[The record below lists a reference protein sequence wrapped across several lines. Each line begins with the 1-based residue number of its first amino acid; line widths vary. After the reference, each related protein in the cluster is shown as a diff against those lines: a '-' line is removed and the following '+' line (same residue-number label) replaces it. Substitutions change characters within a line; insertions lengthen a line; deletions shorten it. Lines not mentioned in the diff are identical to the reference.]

1 LHFDHRI
8 ASDRGADFLALA
20 PDGRETIVRFT
31 PALRQ
36 SQGDSVILSLS
47 KDRPVVGDYA
57 AVEDGRVVALAP
69 RRGVLA
75 RARHDRGATPQPIAA
90 NLDLVVVVTAPGR
103 EFSPPRVE
111 RYLVAIAAAGARA
124 VVVLNKSDLARD
136 PAALVAELYCV
147 SGAAPV
153 IALSAEY
160 GDGCDAL
167 DEFIAPGTTLAL
179 VGSSGVGKSTLAN
192 RLLGAERFATRAAR
206 ASDGRGTHTTT
217 RRELVALPSGAWL
230 VDTPGMRAFAPWSA
244 EGDALDEVF
253 GDVADAAARCR
264 FRDCAHGVEPGC
276 AVRDEVE
283 PARYERWRALRAELV
298 YLDRRDDPAAL
309 ADERRR
315 WKSLTKLARAASRR
329 SR

>member
-1 LHFDHRI
+1 MYFDHRI

-20 PDGRETIVRFT
+20 PDGRETIVHVPPT
-31 PALRQ
+31 LA
-36 SQGDSVILSLS
+36 
-47 KDRPVVGDYA
+47 DRPVVGDFA

-75 RARHDRGATPQPIAA
+75 RARHDRGTAPQPIAA
-90 NLDLVVVVTAPGR
+90 NLDLVFVVTAPGR

-124 VVVLNKSDLARD
+124 VVVLNKCDLARD
-136 PAALVAELYCV
+136 PAALVAELYGV

-153 IALSAEY
+153 IAISAEY
-160 GDGCDAL
+160 GEGCESL
-167 DEFIAPGTTLAL
+167 GEFLEAGTTIAL

-192 RLLGAERFATRAAR
+192 RLLGAERFVTRAAR
-206 ASDGRGTHTTT
+206 ASDGRGVHTTT
-217 RRELVALPSGAWL
+217 RRELVALPGGAWL
-230 VDTPGMRAFAPWSA
+230 VDTPGMRASAPWSA
-244 EGDALDEVF
+244 EGDVLDDVF
-253 GDVADAAARCR
+253 GDVAGAAVRCR

-283 PARYERWRALRAELV
+283 PARYERWRALRAELA
-298 YLDRRDDPAAL
+298 YLDRRADPVAL
-309 ADERRR
+309 GDEKRR
-315 WKSLTKLARAASRR
+315 WKSLTKLVRAASRR